1 MEDSRVR
8 AVDEYIQTHREEI
21 IADLVTLC
29 KIPSVQTEAEE
40 GMPFG
45 KACDEMLTA
54 CGELYQKHGFPFKA
68 RRQKGYAL
76 SEYGDGEKTIGIFGH
91 ADVVPPNGEWILTS
105 PFEPV
110 IKDGCLIGR
119 GVEDD
124 KPAVIQALYAMKIIR
139 DLDIPLQSRLSVFVG
154 VTEETGME
162 DMENF
167 VRSEPMPDCS
177 FVPDAAY
184 PFILGEKT
192 ITNFR
197 MKLRKPW
204 ESVLSLEGGTC
215 TNAVPGEASVKLPFS
230 DAAYQTLSAELQENA
245 DISVTCTKREITVT
259 ARGIT
264 AHASTPEGS
273 RNAIALLAKAM
284 KNSGAISA
292 SDRELMKE
300 LERLTSDC
308 YGAPFGIGFSDETFG
323 KLTCVAGMARTE
335 NQKTELYFDCRF
347 GTSSDADAIRKSVA
361 EAAGE
366 DMEME
371 WLSVSQGYCHKE
383 DAPLTVAIKDVYAYF
398 THGSTEGKIMGG
410 GTYARKLKN
419 AFAIGTEPNDTRQNR
434 LKLPAGH
441 GECHQ
446 PDEQI
451 TVEGFLKGLKILL
464 FMILAADDAL
474 CEK

>member
-1 MEDSRVR
+1 MEDSRVQ

-45 KACDEMLTA
+45 RACDEMLTV
-54 CGELYQKHGFPFKA
+54 CGELYQKHGFSFRAERK
-68 RRQKGYAL
+68 KGYGM
-76 SEYGDGEKTIGIFGH
+76 SEYGVGAKTIGIFGH
-91 ADVVPPNGEWILTS
+91 ADVVPPNGEWLLTS

-124 KPAVIQALYAMKIIR
+124 KSAVIQALYAMKIIR
-139 DLDIPLQSRLSVFVG
+139 DLGIPLQSRISVFVG
-154 VTEETGME
+154 VTEETGMQ

-167 VRSEPMPDCS
+167 VQSEPMPDCS

-184 PFILGEKT
+184 PYILGEKT

-197 MKLRKPW
+197 MKFRKPW
-204 ESVLSLEGGTC
+204 KTVLSLEGGTC

-230 DAAYQTLSAELQENA
+230 DAAYQTLSAELQGNA
-245 DISVTCTKREITVT
+245 DISVTCTGKEITVT

-284 KNSGAISA
+284 KQSEVISA
-292 SDRELMKE
+292 SDREIMEE
-300 LERLTSDC
+300 LEYLTSDC
-308 YGAPFGIGFSDETFG
+308 YGAPFGIESSDETFG
-323 KLTCVAGMARTE
+323 KLTCIAGMAKTE

-347 GTSSDADAIRKSVA
+347 GTSSDIDAVQKSVGK
-361 EAAGE
+361 AAGE
-366 DMEME
+366 NTEME
-371 WLSVSQGYCHKE
+371 WISVSQGYCHKE

-398 THGSTEGKIMGG
+398 THGNTDGKIMGG

-434 LKLPAGH
+434 LKLSAGH

-451 TVEGFLKGLKILL
+451 TAEGFLKGLKILL
-464 FMILAADDAL
+464 FMILAADEVL
-474 CEK
+474 REK